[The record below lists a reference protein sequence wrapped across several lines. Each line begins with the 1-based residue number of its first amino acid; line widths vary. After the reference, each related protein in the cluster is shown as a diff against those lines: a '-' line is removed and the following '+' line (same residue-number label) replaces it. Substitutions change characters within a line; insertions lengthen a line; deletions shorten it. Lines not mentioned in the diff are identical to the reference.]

1 MSGRTKSALLVVDV
15 QNDFCPGGALA
26 VEGGDR
32 VVSAMNRYIDQ
43 AMSSGMTVYASR
55 DWHPAVTSHFKE
67 YGGPWPVH
75 CVQNTPGAK
84 FHPDLKLPRNA
95 VIVTKGTDPEKPG
108 YSAFDGEVSPGKS
121 FLADILDRGI
131 THLYVGGLATDYCVR
146 QSVLSALTDRLK
158 VTVLEDAIAGVN
170 PGDSVNALAEM
181 RQQGAGVTSGADALA
196 VRH

>member
-1 MSGRTKSALLVVDV
+1 MTSREGTALLVVDV

-26 VEGGDR
+26 VAGGDR
-32 VVSAMNRYIDQ
+32 VVSAMNGHIDQ
-43 AMSSGMTVYASR
+43 AVGFGMTVYASR
-55 DWHPAVTSHFKE
+55 DWHPAVTSHFKP

-75 CVQNTPGAK
+75 CVQNTPGAQ
-84 FHPDLKLPRNA
+84 FHPDLKLPRSV

-108 YSAFDGEVSPGKS
+108 YSAFDGEVSAGKS
-121 FLADILDRGI
+121 FLADLRDRGI

-146 QSVLSALTDRLK
+146 QSVLSALTDHLK
-158 VTVLEDAIAGVN
+158 VTVLEDAIAGVS
-170 PGDSVNALAEM
+170 PEDSVNALAEM